1 MASHFDFHFDRRFEK
16 LLSLIGASP
25 QTCSVEITDDGYL
38 EARFG
43 KVRLRTELANVTGA
57 KMTGP
62 YRWWRAIGVRAS
74 LKDRGL
80 TFGSALEGV
89 CISFDEPVSA
99 KPAFG
104 RFRHPGLT
112 VTVTDRMGLVEA
124 LSTSK
129 KA

>member
-1 MASHFDFHFDRRFEK
+1 MASHFDFRFDKRFKK

-25 QTCSVEITDDGYL
+25 ENSFVELTDDGYL

-43 KVRLRTELANVTGA
+43 KVRLRTELDNVTEA

-62 YRWWRAIGVRAS
+62 YRWWRAIGVRTS

-89 CISFDEPVSA
+89 CISFNEPVSA
-99 KPAFG
+99 KPSFG
-104 RFRHPGLT
+104 KFRHPGLT
-112 VTVTDRMGLVEA
+112 VTVTDRSGLVEA
-124 LSTSK
+124 LGSSK
-129 KA
+129 KS

>member
-1 MASHFDFHFDRRFEK
+1 MTSHFDFRFDKRFKK

-25 QTCSVEITDDGYL
+25 GNSSVELTDDGYL

-43 KVRLRTELANVTGA
+43 KVRLRTELDNVTEA

-62 YRWWRAIGVRAS
+62 YRWWRAIGVRTS

-89 CISFDEPVSA
+89 CISFKEPVSA

-104 RFRHPGLT
+104 KFRHPGLT
-112 VTVTDRMGLVEA
+112 VTVTDRSGLVEA
-124 LSTSK
+124 LGSSK
-129 KA
+129 KS